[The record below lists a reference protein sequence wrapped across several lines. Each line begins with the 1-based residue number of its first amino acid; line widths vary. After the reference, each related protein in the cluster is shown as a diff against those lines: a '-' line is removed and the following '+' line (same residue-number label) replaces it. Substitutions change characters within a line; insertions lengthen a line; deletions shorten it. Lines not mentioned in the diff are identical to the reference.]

1 MKNANLIK
9 SLEDR
14 FDALNALD
22 RKNYLKENLGDE
34 SIKNE
39 IENDLNDYLKKI
51 SNIIKYGSSLSE
63 DILHKAINSLS
74 ELTNLFNTI
83 TKQQSNDFIAQKSN
97 HLSGMRANF
106 KLINNEWPSVI
117 AIMLEQKGLLN
128 DQSYKEMSD
137 KINDISDKIIVEQ
150 SKLHK
155 SFDNKIKE
163 AENLL
168 NHSASVAE
176 KIERNI
182 RNTSKNVAILE
193 AQKQFREAQEDHK
206 KSVKLW
212 IWLSSI
218 SLAVFIFIAIL
229 FYFDLP
235 EFEEGL
241 IIYKT
246 AIRITILV
254 SFGAIATFCLKIL
267 RSSYHLYKHNQHKQ
281 RLANSISAFVE
292 SAVTPEQRD
301 IILTHLVESIANF
314 GNPGIVR
321 RDDDNINATK
331 FVIDNLVRNISQ
343 KN

>member
-117 AIMLEQKGLLN
+117 AIMLEQKGFLSDEGLKEEFEKLKKEQIQNAENTIKNIKKESEKILN
-128 DQSYKEMSD
+128 EAREIAKQIEERARKTAT
-137 KINDISDKIIVEQ
+137 KISVEEAQ
-150 SKLHK
+150 NQ
-155 SFDNKIKE
+155 FKE
-163 AENLL
+163 AQ
-168 NHSASVAE
+168 A
-176 KIERNI
+176 
-182 RNTSKNVAILE
+182 
-193 AQKQFREAQEDHK
+193 DHL

-212 IWLSSI
+212 AWLSSI
-218 SLAVFIFIAIL
+218 SLVLFVAIAIV
-229 FYFDLP
+229 FYLDLP
-235 EFEEGL
+235 KLEEGL
-241 IIYKT
+241 MIYKT
-246 AIRITILV
+246 TLRITILV
-254 SFGAIATFCLKIL
+254 SIGAIATFCLKIL
-267 RSSYHLYKHNQHKQ
+267 RSSYHMFKHNQHRQ
-281 RLANSISAFVE
+281 RIANSIGSFVE

-301 IILTHLVESIANF
+301 LILTHLVESIANF
-314 GNPGIVR
+314 GNSGLVKGE
-321 RDDDNINATK
+321 DDSINATK
-331 FVIDNLVRNISQ
+331 FVVDNLVRNISQ

>member
-1 MKNANLIK
+1 MKNANLLIALK
-9 SLEDR
+9 KNYESLI
-14 FDALNALD
+14 ALD
-22 RKNYLKENLGDE
+22 KKSFLKENLGDE

-39 IENDLNDYLKKI
+39 IENDLNEYLKKI

-63 DILHKAINSLS
+63 DILHKANNTLS

-83 TKQQSNDFIAQKSN
+83 TKQQSNDFIAQKGN
-97 HLSGMRANF
+97 HLSGIRANF
-106 KLINNEWPSVI
+106 KLVNNEWPSVI
-117 AIMLEQKGLLN
+117 AIMLEQKGFLSDEGL
-128 DQSYKEMSD
+128 KEEFERLKKEQIQNAED
-137 KINDISDKIIVEQ
+137 AIKNIKVE
-150 SKLHK
+150 S
-155 SFDNKIKE
+155 
-163 AENLL
+163 
-168 NHSASVAE
+168 E
-176 KIERNI
+176 KILNQATEIAKQIEERARKTAAKI
-182 RNTSKNVAILE
+182 SVEE
-193 AQKQFREAQEDHK
+193 AQKQFQEAQEDHK
-206 KSVKLW
+206 KSVILW

-218 SLAVFIFIAIL
+218 SLAVFILIAIL

-235 EFEEGL
+235 EFNEGL

-246 AIRITILV
+246 AIRMTILV

-281 RLANSISAFVE
+281 RIANSISAFVE

-321 RDDDNINATK
+321 GDDDNINATK
-331 FVIDNLVRNISQ
+331 FVVDNLVRNISQ